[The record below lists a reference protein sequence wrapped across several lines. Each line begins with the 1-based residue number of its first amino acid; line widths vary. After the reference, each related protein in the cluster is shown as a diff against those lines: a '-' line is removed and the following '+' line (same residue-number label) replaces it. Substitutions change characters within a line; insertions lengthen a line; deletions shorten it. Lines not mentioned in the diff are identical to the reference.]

1 MLKTLLV
8 IQKVNENGKVEI
20 FQAFSD
26 SKPFQWTFETNRPA
40 NNVDNLDYF
49 PFTIKGIQPDN
60 RTPGPETKTKVN
72 NNIIMFTDDYGIP
85 DGSVIAILFPQNF
98 IPDII
103 KFKDNPY
110 IPAGLVGQVT
120 TRPPGQL
127 QVLYNKIEKR
137 SAIVL
142 HIHEKLLFGV
152 KCIAKKVSD
161 ENFPDHEDGMADEL
175 FDVSISRQFLNV
187 DVIRTEDLKILND
200 TINKIDL
207 TDINNSLNEILAAL
221 KAGDKAKAQSLLSN
235 FGKLLMNGTS
245 VAGNLTKILDSYN
258 DGGSAFKFIGKVIE
272 YATF

>member
-1 MLKTLLV
+1 MLNTLLV
-8 IQKVNENGKVEI
+8 IQKVNKNGTVEI

-26 SKPFQWTFETNRPA
+26 SKPFQWTFEVNRKV
-40 NNVDNLDYF
+40 NDTDNLDYF
-49 PFTIKGIQPDN
+49 PFTIRGIHPDK

-72 NNIIMFTDDYGIP
+72 NSTIKFIDDYGIP

-120 TRPPGQL
+120 SKPPGQL
-127 QVLYNKIEKR
+127 QVLYNRLEKR

-161 ENFPDHEDGMADEL
+161 EKFPDHQECMADEL

-187 DVIRTEDLKILND
+187 DSIRTDDLKIIND
-200 TINKIDL
+200 TINMTNL
-207 TDINNSLNEILAAL
+207 AEINNLLNEILAAL
-221 KAGDKAKAQSLLSN
+221 KEGDKAKSQSLLSK

-245 VAGNLTKILDSYN
+245 VAGNLTKILDSYY

-272 YATF
+272 YATL